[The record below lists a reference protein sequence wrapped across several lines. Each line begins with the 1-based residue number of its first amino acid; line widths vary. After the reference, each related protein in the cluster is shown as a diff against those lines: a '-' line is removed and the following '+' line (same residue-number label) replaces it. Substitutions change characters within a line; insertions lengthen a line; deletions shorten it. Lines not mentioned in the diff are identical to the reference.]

1 MIKKVINCLIHP
13 SKILFYFASR
23 NIIKMSDEKF
33 LKLAYKLLMGKK
45 LNLENP
51 KKFSE
56 KLQWLKLY
64 NRKDCYTIMADKYFA
79 KEWIA
84 NKIGENYIIPT
95 IGVYNKFEDIDFS
108 NLPNQFVM
116 KCTHDSGGVLIVKDK
131 NLLDLSNVKRKFKK
145 SLSTNFFY
153 FSREWVYKN
162 IEPRI
167 IIEEYMGD
175 NLTDYRFYCF
185 NGKVKLVYQYLNESQ
200 ADGSKPEP
208 VYCNIYNE
216 KWERLYFY
224 QAYKPSLEKYP
235 KPFHFEKMISLAE
248 KLTKDIPFLR
258 VDFYIINEKIYFGEA
273 TFYPGGGFSKFNPE
287 EYDYKI
293 GKMLNLGDNNE

>member
-1 MIKKVINCLIHP
+1 MIKKIISYIINP
-13 SKILFYFASR
+13 QKILYYLAAR
-23 NIIKMSDEKF
+23 NIIKISDEQF

-45 LNLENP
+45 LDLENG

-64 NRKDCYTIMADKYFA
+64 DRKDEYTIMADKYLA
-79 KEWIA
+79 KEWVA
-84 NKIGENYIIPT
+84 NKIGKNYIIPT
-95 IGVYNKFEDIDFS
+95 IGIYNKFEDINFS

-116 KCTHDSGGVLIVKDK
+116 KCTHDSGGILIIKNK
-131 NLLDLSNVKRKFKK
+131 NLIALNNIKRKFQK

-153 FSREWVYKN
+153 LSREWVYKN
-162 IEPRI
+162 IEPKI

-200 ADGSKPEP
+200 VDGTKPEP

-216 KWERLYFY
+216 KWERLSFH
-224 QAYKPSLEKYP
+224 QAYEPSLEKYP
-235 KPFHFEKMISLAE
+235 KPIQLEKMIMLAE
-248 KLTKDIPFLR
+248 KLTKGIPFLR
-258 VDFYIINEKIYFGEA
+258 VDFYIVNEKIYFGEL

-287 EYDYKI
+287 EYDYEI
-293 GKMLNLGDNNE
+293 GKMLKLGDDDE